1 MDLELWKKQKKA
13 LHLTYEELAK
23 RAKLPKGSIQNIFA
37 GYVPTPRIDTV
48 EAIEEALELR
58 NKHEWT
64 DEEKAAGIGR
74 RAIYLSDD
82 EFDWLELRSEVLRTK
97 GEDYLNTLIVMINAA
112 ITENLNK
119 KP

>member
-1 MDLELWKKQKKA
+1 MDLEIWKKQKKA

-58 NKHEWT
+58 TKHEWT
-64 DEEKAAGIGR
+64 NEEKAAGIGR
-74 RAIYLSDD
+74 RAIYLSED
-82 EFDWLELRSEVLRTK
+82 EFDWIELRSEIIEAQ
-97 GEDYLNTLIVMINAA
+97 GENYLNTLIAMIKAG
-112 ITENLNK
+112 ITETLKK